1 MTKQEQIEEIAKY
14 ICNVCEMGH
23 GFNGDCSEGGTDHYK
38 HCTLTQE
45 TAEAIYEAG
54 YRKSPD
60 KKIVFIDVSE
70 SDKERIIPEGE
81 PIKDIGAEGALGK
94 EGKTSCDV
102 GEYKN
107 RFEIAD
113 KVLTETRAKLAR
125 NTKMTKDEIKKALA
139 ACVGAS
145 CGGCAYIGI
154 HDCCDKIKRDARACI
169 IEQEKEIERLKDDYA
184 KLQEQFAKYQTA
196 SDKEIV
202 AQVKQ
207 AKIDLLK
214 ELIDGY
220 GRDYISPVG
229 LEKYKVV
236 RVLKEIIEE
245 IQNAEDKS

>member
-1 MTKQEQIEEIAKY
+1 MTNEK
-14 ICNVCEMGH
+14 
-23 GFNGDCSEGGTDHYK
+23 
-38 HCTLTQE
+38 
-45 TAEAIYEAG
+45 
-54 YRKSPD
+54 
-60 KKIVFIDVSE
+60 
-70 SDKERIIPEGE
+70 
-81 PIKDIGAEGALGK
+81 
-94 EGKTSCDV
+94 
-102 GEYKN
+102 
-107 RFEIAD
+107 
-113 KVLTETRAKLAR
+113 
-125 NTKMTKDEIKKALA
+125 IKKALEM
-139 ACVGAS
+139 CIS
-145 CGGCAYIGI
+145 SDPCD
-154 HDCCDKIKRDARACI
+154 DCPYHNDGRCSDTLKTDALNLI

-245 IQNAEDKS
+245 IQIRSE